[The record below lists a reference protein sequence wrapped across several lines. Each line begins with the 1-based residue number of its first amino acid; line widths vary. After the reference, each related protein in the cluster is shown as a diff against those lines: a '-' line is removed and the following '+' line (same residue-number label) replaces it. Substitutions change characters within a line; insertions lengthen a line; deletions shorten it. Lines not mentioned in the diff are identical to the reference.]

1 MKTLINNI
9 YALVALIMVTSCG
22 LDDIPNPNAPTIGS
36 FENGATKADLDV
48 LVVGLEAVSRNDLH
62 FHYQTTS
69 ILARDYYDLTG
80 IDPRFTQEILKGP
93 LDNNGFLTTRS
104 YSAWYKIVQSANLL
118 ELAIDNSITDLSDEE
133 INGYYAFAK
142 TMKAYALLMVAN
154 RQYTNG
160 IRIEVSDKDNLGAF
174 QSYTDALSDIR
185 SLLNEA
191 NDHLTD
197 AGATFSFPLSD
208 GFGGATGTII
218 PVVGDDDIVE
228 TFDIPSG
235 FAKFNRAIAARA
247 AIYQGNKAD
256 VLTLLGQSFMDL
268 TAPLDREVAHVFGQ
282 GGNELTNSQYYIPN
296 QSANQFM
303 AHDSWYDDAEVGD
316 NRLSKVGLFMEENA
330 DGDVVPT
337 RQSFDG
343 LSADY
348 QVRLY
353 SSLTDPVTMIR
364 NEELILLYAEAN
376 IGTDNAEAIA
386 ALDVIRTAAGLLPYS
401 GATTDAAL
409 EDELL
414 VQRRYSLFG
423 EGHRWVDLRR
433 FNRMDEIPLDRA
445 GDNVIDAFPTPVN
458 ENEVLGG

>member
-1 MKTLINNI
+1 MKTYINKI

-69 ILARDYYDLTG
+69 ILGRDYYDLTG

-104 YSAWYKIVQSANLL
+104 YSAWYKIVQSSNLL
-118 ELAIDNSITDLSDEE
+118 QLAVDNSVTDLSDQE
-133 INGYYAFAK
+133 INGYYAFTK
-142 TMKAYALLMVAN
+142 TMRAYALLMVAN

-160 IRIEVSDKDNLGAF
+160 IRTDVSDKDNLGSF
-174 QSYTDALSDIR
+174 RTYTEALADIR
-185 SLLNEA
+185 SLLDEA
-191 NDHLTD
+191 NNELAD
-197 AGATFSFPLSD
+197 AGGSFAFPLSA
-208 GFGGATGTII
+208 GFSAATGTII
-218 PVVGDDDIVE
+218 PVVDGDDIVE
-228 TFDIPSG
+228 SFDMPSG
-235 FAKFNRAIAARA
+235 FAKFNRALAARVA
-247 AIYQGNKAD
+247 LYQGNKSEA
-256 VLTLLGQSFMDL
+256 LTLLGQSFMDM
-268 TAPLDREVAHVFGQ
+268 TASLDIGVSHVFGQ

-296 QSANQFM
+296 QSANEFM
-303 AHDSWYDDAEVGD
+303 AHDSWYDDAEAGD
-316 NRLSKVGLFMEENA
+316 SRLSKVGLFMAKNA
-330 DGDVVPT
+330 DGVEVPT

-353 SSLTDPVTMIR
+353 SSLTDPVSIIR
-364 NEELILLYAEAN
+364 NEELILMYAEAN
-376 IGTDNAEAIA
+376 IGTNNTEAVA
-386 ALDVIRTAAGLLPYS
+386 ALDVIRTSANLANYA
-401 GATTDAAL
+401 GATDDSSL
-409 EDELL
+409 ENELL

-423 EGHRWVDLRR
+423 EGHRWIDLRR
-433 FNRMDEIPLDRA
+433 FGRMDEIPLDRT